1 MGGGLSLTS
10 CFRAAHLAAHPAL
23 LSVKVIVLWHCHQ
36 VSCAPA
42 SPAGGGDLL
51 ADVLRSATTTL
62 ITTCRVQYVYTQPT
76 PLLRARTSE
85 SRRLEKASATQ
96 APANF
101 SRKTALDPVHHQ
113 TKQGDLSVNSVV
125 FSIFT
130 LLFICLAC
138 SCRAKTQRSKSCCSK
153 SLFQTLCSVATTC
166 SCHVAQR

>member
-1 MGGGLSLTS
+1 MRIPSLRS
-10 CFRAAHLAAHPAL
+10 LANLDRASLQPTVQGSATM
-23 LSVKVIVLWHCHQ
+23 
-36 VSCAPA
+36 
-42 SPAGGGDLL
+42 
-51 ADVLRSATTTL
+51 RSATTTL

-85 SRRLEKASATQ
+85 SRQLEKASATQ

-125 FSIFT
+125 FSILT